1 MATRLGRQK
10 CYLCDLPHSPWA
22 VLTDFSEVVCRGCC
36 NYEGADRV
44 EEVIQAARTMRR
56 AHAHETFKMTANGTT
71 SDTASDASMQVPV
84 TRSSIP
90 VDYRHETVV
99 LPNSAHAVMDRGH
112 PNLYSKRMA
121 ASSHN
126 QEGTLDG
133 LPSPSAAAAGSHV
146 YNCSLVRS
154 PHSLV
159 RDTLAILN
167 KCVPFN
173 VRFTKDRYLLGR
185 IFAFDAIVRGN
196 GEYEI
201 KAYVEYPPGS
211 NNVYQS
217 ASGASKQMYTEYRE
231 RMGVS
236 SPRQGAASNGYKD
249 LEFERVPGDWRLL
262 GTLLTEA
269 ARYFRAPI
277 NPELLPV
284 PYLDPACPSIP
295 SPFGRGSSVGIG
307 RKRSEDMAVGEAP
320 ESKMARANEGRSSAG
335 SGQDISSS
343 QGVNI
348 GHRSPSATD
357 IAKNTPSSNLSRE
370 QSPNSVREIGNQT
383 SSSPTNIP
391 NLVPACYSSRMPV
404 HHSNKA
410 FSPSASTPAAPLQ
423 CLLCLCP
430 LQDTRFV
437 QCPSVSQHKFCFAC
451 SREAIINAQ
460 RDGTDVF
467 CPSGHRCPV
476 VGSTMPWA
484 FMQAEI
490 ETIVTTGIGNLKKET

>member
-1 MATRLGRQK
+1 MASRLGRQK

-56 AHAHETFKMTANGTT
+56 AHVHETIKL
-71 SDTASDASMQVPV
+71 TASGTPGSDSSTDTMGPVPV
-84 TRSSIP
+84 TRPPIQI
-90 VDYRHETVV
+90 DYRHETAGH
-99 LPNSAHAVMDRGH
+99 PAIDRGRSS
-112 PNLYSKRMA
+112 LYNMRM
-121 ASSHN
+121 SSTYS
-126 QEGTLDG
+126 QERTLDG

-146 YNCSLVRS
+146 YSCPPSRS
-154 PHSLV
+154 PHAVV
-159 RDTLAILN
+159 RDTLSVLN

-173 VRFTKDRYLLGR
+173 VRFTKDRSLIGR

-211 NNVYQS
+211 TNIYQS

-249 LEFERVPGDWRLL
+249 LEYERMSGDWRLL
-262 GTLLTEA
+262 GSLLPEA
-269 ARYFRAPI
+269 ARYFRAPV
-277 NPELLPV
+277 NLEVLPV
-284 PYLDPACPSIP
+284 SYIDPACPIIP
-295 SPFGRGSSVGIG
+295 SPFARGTGVGMMRKRTGDMVLVSDPGDISENKVARGNEEHSSVGSG
-307 RKRSEDMAVGEAP
+307 REVSP
-320 ESKMARANEGRSSAG
+320 
-335 SGQDISSS
+335 I
-343 QGVNI
+343 QGVESS
-348 GHRSPSATD
+348 RMSPGVVETR
-357 IAKNTPSSNLSRE
+357 KNTPSSSCLSRE
-370 QSPNSVREIGNQT
+370 PSPSSVRENSNQN
-383 SSSPTNIP
+383 SSPTIP
-391 NLVPACYSSRMPV
+391 SLVPAGFPSRMSAYSVGKP
-404 HHSNKA
+404 
-410 FSPSASTPAAPLQ
+410 FPSSAPQSSAPLQ
-423 CLLCLCP
+423 CLLCRCP

-437 QCPSVSQHKFCFAC
+437 QCPSVNQHKFCFAC
-451 SREAIINAQ
+451 SREAIIRAQ
-460 RDGTDVF
+460 HDGTDVF

-490 ETIVTTGIGNLKKET
+490 ETILTTGMGSVKKET